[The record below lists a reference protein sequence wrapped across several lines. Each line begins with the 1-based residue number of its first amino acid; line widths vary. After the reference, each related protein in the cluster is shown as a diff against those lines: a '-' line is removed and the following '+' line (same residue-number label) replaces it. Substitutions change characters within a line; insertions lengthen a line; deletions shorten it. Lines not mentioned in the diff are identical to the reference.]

1 MIMDLIK
8 IGKFLSEL
16 RHEKNL
22 TQEQLGEKIGVT
34 NKTVSR
40 WENGNYLPPV
50 EMLQELSG
58 LYSVSINELL
68 SGERLSEEEYKERA
82 EENIKSALGS
92 SFSVKERLEF
102 FKDKWRKEHRGSL
115 VFWVIVVAAVFIL
128 GTLTRFVWGNTWGIA
143 VCGADCIGAAVVR
156 IVRYNK
162 MMAYAERKAF
172 DGKGD

>member
-1 MIMDLIK
+1 MDLIK

-22 TQEQLGEKIGVT
+22 TQEQLGERIGVT

-58 LYSVSINELL
+58 FYSVSINEIL
-68 SGERLSEEEYKERA
+68 SGERLSEEEYREKA

-92 SFSVKERLEF
+92 SFSIKERLEF

-115 VFWVIVVAAVFIL
+115 VFWAVVFAAVLVLGIFIKV
-128 GTLTRFVWGNTWGIA
+128 VWDSGAGFA
-143 VCGADCIGAAVVR
+143 VCGCDFIGAAVVR
-156 IVRYNK
+156 IERYNK
-162 MMAYAERKAF
+162 MMEYAERKAF
-172 DGKGD
+172 DGKGKF